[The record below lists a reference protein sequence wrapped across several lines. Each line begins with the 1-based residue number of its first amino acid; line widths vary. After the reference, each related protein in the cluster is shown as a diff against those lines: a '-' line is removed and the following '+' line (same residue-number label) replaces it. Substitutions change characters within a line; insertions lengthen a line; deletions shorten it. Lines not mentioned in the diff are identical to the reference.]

1 MAIDDSAFIYYYS
14 LTSVT
19 IPDSVMSIG
28 DLAFAYCSS
37 LTSATLGSGVTSIGD
52 DAFYSCTALT
62 SVTIGSSVT
71 SIGDDAFYSC
81 TALASVTFLVLVAPT
96 EVGTDWILNTDP
108 EIRGHA
114 FAASNFPAP
123 GGVWNGLTMGA
134 YIPVEGSPGPPRNL
148 TATWG
153 NARVTLTWQAP
164 ASYGDSPIT
173 GYKLYRGI
181 VSGSLTFLINVTNIS
196 YTDTSV
202 TNGQTYFYKVSA
214 VNAAGEGS
222 LSAEANGKAEDNNPP
237 PFVLLEQWPL
247 LIVILMTAIAV
258 VAICA
263 LIVRNVKKKEA
274 RVAQG
279 YVDCPRCGAEVPP
292 QATNCPKCSA
302 YIRGPR

>member
-37 LTSATLGSGVTSIGD
+37 LTSATLGSG
-52 DAFYSCTALT
+52 
-62 SVTIGSSVT
+62 VT

-173 GYKLYRGI
+173 GYKLYRSTI
-181 VSGSLTFLINVTNIS
+181 SGGTYSLIASLTALT
-196 YTDTSV
+196 YTDTGL
-202 TNGQTYFYKVSA
+202 TNGQTYWYKASA
-214 VNAAGEGS
+214 VNAVGEGAQS
-222 LSAEANGKAEDNNPP
+222 PAISAQPVSPASDSTM
-237 PFVLLEQWPL
+237 
-247 LIVILMTAIAV
+247 LILVAVIAIAV
-258 VAICA
+258 VLVAV
-263 LIVRNVKKKEA
+263 LFVLRMRKGKK
-274 RVAQG
+274 
-279 YVDCPRCGAEVPP
+279 
-292 QATNCPKCSA
+292 
-302 YIRGPR
+302 

>member
-173 GYKLYRGI
+173 GYKLYRSTA
-181 VSGSLTFLINVTNIS
+181 SGGTYSLIASPTALTYTN
-196 YTDTSV
+196 TGL
-202 TNGQTYFYKVSA
+202 TNGQTYWYKVSA
-214 VNAAGEGS
+214 VNANGEGANC
-222 LSAEANGKAEDNNPP
+222 SAVSVLVPQPVNPASDSTT
-237 PFVLLEQWPL
+237 
-247 LIVILMTAIAV
+247 LILVAVIAIAV
-258 VAICA
+258 VLVAV
-263 LIVRNVKKKEA
+263 LFVLRKRKGKK
-274 RVAQG
+274 
-279 YVDCPRCGAEVPP
+279 
-292 QATNCPKCSA
+292 
-302 YIRGPR
+302 